1 MTGKPNRKL
10 PKDLRSLARGYTDAC
25 VSTLGG
31 YVNSPDI
38 HPDTKIAAA
47 KVLLDRGWGRP
58 AQTVEHTGKDGADA
72 INVIIR
78 TIVESKK

>member
-1 MTGKPNRKL
+1 VTGKPNRKL

-58 AQTVEHTGKDGADA
+58 PQSVEHTGKDGESE
-72 INVIIR
+72 IKVIIR
-78 TIVESKK
+78 TIVESRK